1 MSFMFYQISYWFFKL
16 KLSQPSENAI
26 NYWIDTNAVNKL
38 EYALIHGNY
47 KTRQLAA
54 EALEFV
60 GQPSSIPV
68 LLVAIDDKIQNVS
81 IAALN
86 TLERLGTK
94 DELIKSIIKKRF
106 NWVKN
111 LRDKEERQKS
121 AKVKKHNIYRWER
134 TSKKSFE
141 MVKERLK
148 RPIR

>member
-1 MSFMFYQISYWFFKL
+1 MKL
-16 KLSQPSENAI
+16 TQPSEKVI
-26 NYWIDTNAVNKL
+26 NYWIDTNSTNKL
-38 EYALIHGNY
+38 EYALTHGNY

-60 GQPSSIPV
+60 GQSSSIPV
-68 LLVAIDDKIQNVS
+68 LLIAIDDKIKNVS

-86 TLERLGTK
+86 TLEYLQDS
-94 DELIKSIIKKRF
+94 DELIKSIVRKRF
-106 NWVKN
+106 SWVKEI
-111 LRDKEERQKS
+111 REKEERQKDTK
-121 AKVKKHNIYRWER
+121 AKKHNIYRWER

>member
-1 MSFMFYQISYWFFKL
+1 MFYQFSYWLLKM
-16 KLSQPSENAI
+16 KLSEPSEKVI
-26 NYWIDTNAVNKL
+26 NYWIDTNSVIKL
-38 EYALIHGNY
+38 EYALTHGNY

-68 LLVAIDDKIQNVS
+68 LLIAIDDKIKNVS

-86 TLERLGTK
+86 TLEHLQDS
-94 DELIKSIIKKRF
+94 DELIKSIVRKRF
-106 NWVKN
+106 DWLKR
-111 LRDKEERQKS
+111 LREKEEKQKNKR
-121 AKVKKHNIYRWER
+121 AKKHNIYRWER
-134 TSKKSFE
+134 ASKKSFE

>member
-1 MSFMFYQISYWFFKL
+1 MFYQFSYWFFKM
-16 KLSQPSENAI
+16 KLSQPSENTI
-26 NYWIDTNAVNKL
+26 NYWVDKNAVNKL

-54 EALEFV
+54 EALELV

-86 TLERLGTK
+86 TLERLESNE
-94 DELIKSIIKKRF
+94 ELIKSIIKKRF
-106 NWVKN
+106 HWVKN
-111 LRDKEERQKS
+111 LRDKEEKQKNK
-121 AKVKKHNIYRWER
+121 KVKKHNIYHWER
-134 TSKKSFE
+134 ASKKSFE
-141 MVKERLK
+141 IVKERLK